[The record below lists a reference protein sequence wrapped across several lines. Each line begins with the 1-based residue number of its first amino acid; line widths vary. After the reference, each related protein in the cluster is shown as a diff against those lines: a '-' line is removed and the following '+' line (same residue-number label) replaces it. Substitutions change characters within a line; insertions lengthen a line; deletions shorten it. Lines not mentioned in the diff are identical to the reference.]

1 MKKFLLEKDYQ
12 KILYVILSGI
22 CLIISFLGVIDSTI
36 DIAWVAVILCGTPI
50 LKDAIIGLF
59 TRFDIKAGVLVSLA
73 LIASISIGA
82 IFVAGEVAFIMELG
96 ELLENATSKKT
107 KTSIQKLLKLMPS
120 TARVIENEVE
130 HIIFVNEVT
139 PNMIVRVNPGET
151 IPVDGVIISGE
162 TSINQSI
169 MTGEYMPIDKTI
181 GDEVYSGTLNQF
193 GSFDMKVTKTNE
205 ESSLQKL
212 IHLVQESD
220 LKKAKVI
227 RITDKW
233 ATILVVIA
241 FLLSIGTWLMT
252 GDFIRGVTILVV
264 FCPCALV
271 LATPTAIMAGVG
283 NATKKG
289 AFIKNGEVLETLG
302 KVTTI
307 LFDKT
312 GTLTL
317 GNPEITY
324 VHTFSSFPIQEFI
337 SLVALVESKSEHIIG
352 KAIVKYAKQNKIP
365 LLAKETTNFKLLVGK
380 GVTANIDNDFLLVG
394 NEKLLNDFKIS
405 LTSTQKEQVQTY
417 LEKGCTI
424 VYVAKNGILL
434 GFLTLEDTL
443 KEKSSFV
450 INNLKS
456 QNIEPILL
464 TGDHIKTAK
473 NIANLS
479 GISTFYAD
487 CTPEQKLEIVSN
499 LETTTSTCM
508 VGDGINDAPSLKT
521 ASVGISM
528 GEFGSSIAIDAS
540 DIVLISDKIE
550 VIPYLINLSK
560 KTMHTIH
567 INLLISLMINLTF
580 ITLSMLG
587 LLSPMQGAIVHNL
600 GSVFVVAHSALLLK
614 WKGKKYDA

>member
-1 MKKFLLEKDYQ
+1 MKKFLQNRDSQ

-22 CLIISFLGVIDSTI
+22 CLIISFLGVIDSNI

-59 TRFDIKAGVLVSLA
+59 TRFDIRAGVLVSLA

-120 TARVIENEVE
+120 TARVIVNGEERSIPTNE
-130 HIIFVNEVT
+130 IT
-139 PNMIVRVNPGET
+139 PKMIVRVNPGET

-193 GSFDMKVTKTNE
+193 GSFDMEVTKTKE

-212 IHLVQESD
+212 IYLVQETD

-233 ATILVVIA
+233 ATVLVVIA
-241 FLLSIGTWLMT
+241 FLLSIGTWLIT
-252 GDFIRGVTILVV
+252 GDLIRGVTILVV

-289 AFIKNGEVLETLG
+289 ALIKNGEVLETLG
-302 KVTTI
+302 KVNTMI
-307 LFDKT
+307 FDKT

-317 GNPEITY
+317 GTPEITC
-324 VHTFSSFPIQEFI
+324 VQTFSSLSKQELI

-352 KAIVKYAKQNKIP
+352 KAIVKYAKQNEIP
-365 LLAKETTNFKLLVGK
+365 FLSKETTNFKLLVGK
-380 GVTANIDNDFLLVG
+380 GVTANMDNDFILAG
-394 NEKLLNDFKIS
+394 NEKLLKDFQVS
-405 LTSTQKEQVQTY
+405 LTSKQKEQVQTY
-417 LEKGCTI
+417 IDNGSTI
-424 VYVAKNGILL
+424 VYVVKNNIPL
-434 GFLTLEDTL
+434 GFLTLEDKL
-443 KEKSSFV
+443 KEKSTWV
-450 INNLKS
+450 TKKLKE

-464 TGDHIKTAK
+464 TGDHIKTAQ
-473 NIANLS
+473 NIANLCN
-479 GISTFYAD
+479 ISNFYAD
-487 CTPEQKLEIVSN
+487 CTPENKLEIVSN
-499 LETTTSTCM
+499 LEANHKTCM
-508 VGDGINDAPSLKT
+508 VGDGINDAPALKT
-521 ASVGISM
+521 ACVGIAM
-528 GEFGSSIAIDAS
+528 GEFGSSIAIDAA

-550 VIPYLINLSK
+550 VIPYLISLSK
-560 KTMHTIH
+560 KTMHTIQ
-567 INLLISLMINLTF
+567 INLLISLLINLTF

-600 GSVFVVAHSALLLK
+600 RLCCCCATFCFTFK
-614 WKGKKYDA
+614 MERNKIR